1 MPLPAARG
9 REERTA
15 VRREGKDPRMQHNP
29 ELERWIL
36 AELPPDTGSVLDV
49 GCGVGRTGFLLWEQ
63 KIGTER
69 VGIELSP
76 EYVERAREL
85 GVYTRVDEADLS
97 QGLSQF
103 EDRAFDVVL
112 CIDVLAQLEKEAGLR
127 LVQECERVARRRVVL
142 LVPLL
147 DEPRAR
153 SATTESDRSTWT
165 LGDLRGLG
173 YEPRPFGS
181 KRAAGVYG
189 GRRFLL
195 AFYAGTLVSQLI
207 PRLAGEAIAAKDVGA

>member
-1 MPLPAARG
+1 
-9 REERTA
+9 
-15 VRREGKDPRMQHNP
+15 MQHNP

-36 AELPPDTGSVLDV
+36 AELPPATESVLDV

-85 GVYTRVDEADLS
+85 GVYARVDQADLS

-103 EDRAFDVVL
+103 EDGAFDVVL

-153 SATTESDRSTWT
+153 SAATESDRSTWT
-165 LGDLRGLG
+165 LGDLRELG
-173 YEPRPFGS
+173 YETKPFGS

-195 AFYAGTLVSQLI
+195 AFYLGTLVSQLF
-207 PRLAGEAIAAKDVGA
+207 PRLAGEAIAAKDVGG